1 MSIKFRPLKADEVDC
16 KVKMV
21 KNNGVMILLYKD
33 ARVDQRLLDEVVG
46 PENWQRSHEVINGNL
61 YCNVGIRINRE
72 PGFGELV
79 WKQDVGTESQTE
91 AEKGQASD
99 AFKRAC
105 FNWGLGRELYT
116 APFIWIPADKC
127 NINGT
132 KCYDKFVCTH
142 MEVVDGTITA
152 LSIANQNRNGQ
163 EVFRYGN
170 TSAQPSRPAQAPQQ
184 SYGHGR
190 DTAEDAAK
198 NQALQA
204 QAGVEKIDAIKIK
217 TIEKEINKKGL
228 AANSILQHY
237 KLTRF
242 DDMTISQWTNAMQL
256 LQQYPD
262 RK

>member
-1 MSIKFRPLKADEVDC
+1 MSIRFRALRADEVDC

-21 KNNGVMILLYKD
+21 KSNGVMILLYKD
-33 ARVDQRLLDEVVG
+33 ARVDQRLLDEVIG
-46 PENWQRSHEVINGNL
+46 PEYWQRSHELINGNL
-61 YCNVGIRINRE
+61 FCSVGIYIKDI
-72 PGFGELV
+72 GQWV

-105 FNWGLGRELYT
+105 FNWGIGRELYT
-116 APFIWIPADKC
+116 APFVWIPADKC
-127 NINGT
+127 NISGGN

-152 LSIANQNRNGQ
+152 LTIANQNRNGQ

-170 TSAQPSRPAQAPQQ
+170 SSARPSQASQQ

-190 DTAEDAAK
+190 DTAEDAKK
-198 NQALQA
+198 NQELQA
-204 QAGVEKIDAIKIK
+204 QANVEKIDQVKIR
-217 TIEKEINKKGL
+217 TIESEINKKGL
-228 AANSILQHY
+228 TANSILQHY
-237 KLTRF
+237 KLTAF
-242 DDMTISQWTNAMQL
+242 EHMTLSQWSNAMQL

>member
-1 MSIKFRPLKADEVDC
+1 MSIKFRALRADEVDC

-21 KNNGVMILLYKD
+21 KSNGVMILLYKD

-46 PENWQRSHEVINGNL
+46 PENWTRSHEVINGNL
-61 YCNVGIRINRE
+61 YCNVGIRVNRE
-72 PGFGELV
+72 GFGEWV
-79 WKQDVGTESQTE
+79 FKQDVGTESQTE

-127 NINGT
+127 NISQGN

-152 LSIANQNRNGQ
+152 LAIANQNRNMQ

-170 TSAQPSRPAQAPQQ
+170 SPAPQR
-184 SYGHGR
+184 G
-190 DTAEDAAK
+190 DTREDAIK
-198 NQALQA
+198 NQELQNL
-204 QAGVEKIDAIKIK
+204 GETEKIDQVKIS
-217 TIEKEINKKGL
+217 TITKEISKKGL
-228 AANSILQHY
+228 TANSILQHY
-237 KLTRF
+237 KLTAF
-242 DDMTISQWTNAMQL
+242 DQMTLNQWSNAMHL

>member
-1 MSIKFRPLKADEVDC
+1 MSIKFRSLRADEVDC

-21 KNNGVMILLYKD
+21 KSNGVMILLYKD

-46 PENWQRSHEVINGNL
+46 PEYWQRSHELINGNL
-61 YCNVGIRINRE
+61 FCSIGIYIKDI
-72 PGFGELV
+72 GQWV

-99 AFKRAC
+99 AFKRAA
-105 FNWGLGRELYT
+105 FNWGIGRELYT

-127 NINGT
+127 NISQGN

-142 MEVVDGTITA
+142 MEVVDGNITA
-152 LSIANQNRNGQ
+152 LTIANQNRGMQ

-170 TSAQPSRPAQAPQQ
+170 SSAPAQ
-184 SYGHGR
+184 SYQRGG
-190 DTAEDAAK
+190 DTREDAQK
-198 NQALQA
+198 NQELQNL
-204 QAGVEKIDAIKIK
+204 GNTEKIDQVKIK

-228 AANSILQHY
+228 TANSILQHY
-237 KLTRF
+237 KLTAF
-242 DDMTISQWTNAMQL
+242 DQMTINQWSNAMHL